1 MFKYVCM
8 RRAVVLLFLII
19 ISMLSEEAVKHFM
32 KCLTALAYELSY
44 MNVFFY
50 ASIFSISSKLFPFVS
65 VSLLLA

>member
-1 MFKYVCM
+1 
-8 RRAVVLLFLII
+8 
-19 ISMLSEEAVKHFM
+19 MLSEEAVTHFM

-44 MNVFFY
+44 MDVFFY